1 MFVVTD
7 IFDGV
12 YVYVKFTHMRVLILL
27 VALVLVGCAKPP
39 TYLEC
44 TRGYDENLKYVWLVI
59 DHENELFMTA
69 FQSSKNPVDYSKVEY
84 GGLNTQDTKYRFVDL
99 EEEKSTWTLDRK
111 ALEFYALNSSNR
123 PFYCSTVY
131 DLSEIRAKG
140 LEQARIKI

>member
-1 MFVVTD
+1 
-7 IFDGV
+7 
-12 YVYVKFTHMRVLILL
+12 MRVLILL

-44 TRGYDENLKYVWLVI
+44 TRGYDAYLKKIWLVI

-69 FQSSKNPVDYSKVEY
+69 FQSSKNPEDFVVDY
-84 GGLNTQDTKYRFVDL
+84 GGLLTENTTYKFIDGDI
-99 EEEKSTWTLDRK
+99 STSTLDRQTLK
-111 ALEFYALNSSNR
+111 FYARNSINR
-123 PFYCSTVY
+123 AYNCSGVD

>member
-7 IFDGV
+7 IFHVV
-12 YVYVKFTHMRVLILL
+12 YVYVKFVYMRVLILL

-44 TRGYDENLKYVWLVI
+44 TRGNLDKLGYVWLVI
-59 DHENELFMTA
+59 DHENDLFMTA
-69 FQSSKNPVDYSKVEY
+69 FQSKKNPEDFVVEY
-84 GGLNTQDTKYRFVDL
+84 GRLNTQDTKYRFFDL
-99 EEEKSTWTLDRK
+99 EEERTTWTLDRQTLK
-111 ALEFYALNSSNR
+111 FYALNSSIRAYN
-123 PFYCSTVY
+123 CSSAY